1 MVWCWQQSDKDRPEA
16 RDIISVT
23 DSDQFLRLSD
33 AIRINNFGSQVQQTI
48 DNHDCIQY
56 IPTLHF

>member
-16 RDIISVT
+16 GDIINVT

-48 DNHDCIQY
+48 DNHDYIQC
-56 IPTLHF
+56 IPTLHL